1 MQSKKKIAASKN
13 PRAKVSAKPC
23 MIKGV
28 KAKTGKMMTAKN
40 VAVKNTT
47 EKSKTPKVL
56 FVAGHVR
63 VINATKKPAKAAAK
77 AKPAARPATR
87 TVKRKK

>member
-1 MQSKKKIAASKN
+1 MQRKSKS
-13 PRAKVSAKPC
+13 PCAKVVSPKAC

-28 KAKTGKMMTAKN
+28 KSVKAKTVGITAKN

-47 EKSKTPKVL
+47 VKNTAVK
-56 FVAGHVR
+56 
-63 VINATKKPAKAAAK
+63 INATKKPAKVAAK
-77 AKPAARPATR
+77 AKPTTR

>member
-28 KAKTGKMMTAKN
+28 KAKTGKMTAKN
-40 VAVKNTT
+40 VTVT
-47 EKSKTPKVL
+47 EKKVL
-56 FVAGHVR
+56 FVPGHIR
-63 VINATKKPAKAAAK
+63 VINATKTKKPAKAAAK